1 MNLPNRNTR
10 WRWFA
15 IGVAC
20 FALSFPMM
28 AQETTPEPTPPPV
41 DETITLPTDAPVP
54 VEEVSV
60 ESTPTEAPPA
70 LIAEDTTVI
79 EATDAPTEEVTP
91 TPTEVVATS
100 EVVAIETPLAPDTLT
115 ETFEAFNALAWVLEG
130 WDVVQDGE
138 EAFLATTQPNAT
150 AVLTA
155 FSHAE
160 ATLTARLRV
169 DEGNVVLL
177 TFNGY
182 TLMFDAYGN
191 SRLYEGDVLLTA
203 SAVSD
208 EVPEAADWF
217 SIALDVSATAL
228 TLRVND
234 QASLAYAFSVA
245 PRSGYLTLRAG
256 ETLDGMLAFD
266 DLSLTKNDESQAP
279 VVVIVETVETSVE
292 VIAVEPLDAEA
303 TPEATEE
310 TLDAEATPEVTEET
324 LDAETTPEATE
335 ETLASP
341 IYDAGESKLTGELAE
356 IAQAHRD
363 GNYGVISTLLLYY
376 GFSTDASGRVLV
388 DIGANGYAAADAL
401 VALVPTLGGEVVSV
415 NADLLTVYLPIE
427 ALDIVGSN
435 ENVFSL
441 RKATG
446 ATSTSPNASVNEAPA
461 GTAFSDGYN
470 VIGAHDWH
478 LAGVTGAGV
487 LIGVIDTGFG
497 SVAPAISGELDCL
510 NNNTLNG
517 TGTFATGDTAHG
529 LNVVQILCDVAPS
542 AKVNMYK
549 ANNAAT
555 LTTAINNARLDKV
568 KVLVI
573 SLDLGADSA
582 PGDGTNGGVAGSN
595 PYDALQT
602 AYEAGM
608 VIFAAAGNSGNP
620 AHVGVADKAARYYTF
635 NSGTSTTATTLSA
648 TVSRGDILRFSWND
662 WGANTSNFSVSF
674 TGATGGGAVS
684 RVSGTLPSNTLT
696 VGSDCGDSCTIT
708 ISVTPTVGSNRIFQ
722 LQIVPVLV
730 TGETSPQTA
739 DIKINSVALASGA
752 SVVTGAGS
760 IARPADSQHVIA
772 VGAVCASDESN
783 FVALPDTSVGPIY
796 ASGGGANSLSAPFT
810 RAQVKP
816 DIVSPSNVRVSATAS
831 ILLSACDGT
840 ISGADTTAGGGAFGG
855 TSAAVAHAAGMAALM
870 KSNTSNTSMRGF
882 DNANGTGPANV
893 RNYMQSRVV
902 DLPLSNPDGFDMTFG
917 AGFSMLGFPQFD
929 LANSTIVSATPDN
942 VACSG
947 GFAYVSQVSLDGA
960 NNGSLSDP
968 YSHIGYALNQAPAN
982 SCVVVMPGEYMTP
995 IIVGSHV
1002 ANNVTLISYDAADSA
1017 DVKNSLFRTI
1027 GVYKDS
1033 DFLESTGYSAPAYE
1047 RTFRNYGAFYI
1058 NNGGN
1063 DFTLS
1068 GFNFVPARFLDLAG
1082 FGGSRTDV
1090 IAVLARDTDKV
1101 TISKNTFGQA
1111 TVDGASYNGWV
1122 NMASHAVTVFGGI
1135 VEIADNE
1142 FVGAEGVDGTD
1153 YGALAIVD
1161 ADAVVR
1167 QNRFLNNT
1175 NRVSLIV
1182 DNHQWKS
1189 IVYAE
1194 SSNVDLVGNAFVKN
1208 LSQTLLMFRSP
1219 TYASTHSV
1227 RIVSNV
1233 FLENDADAVLGTGPC
1248 GSPNPPCPSSGGL
1261 IKIFKLTNLYFVNN
1275 TVISN
1280 DRSKAG
1286 VNNVIFVRGG
1296 EPTTDIPDANRRIE
1310 FHNNIIW
1317 KNGFEGLITYDDLTT
1332 VSNYCLSVSSGA
1344 PVKNNRWDDGS
1355 PSGKPCGANSV
1366 GTGSPPSEGGITD
1379 PSNSFAPIAFAEF
1392 AGSEAGFPFPSTD
1405 WRFYALRQKQL
1416 FNAGDGTAGSILPA
1430 EYSAFIDKGRNFQ
1443 QLGLPFGTLNLSSP
1457 FDFDVAGNQRVL
1469 NIQVPDPTDANSDN
1483 FADDPNNIIA
1493 YEGEGLN
1500 AIDQGAFEYTPLRID
1515 VDGNEANGLQVL
1527 YSGSMAEDAGVFIVD
1542 TNGFVFGGF
1551 GQLTYQ
1557 ITSTPVFYGTH
1568 CAPEFAGTNGVVF
1581 GAGLNAG
1588 KIFYCPPRDFFNS
1601 NDGVSLVY
1609 GDLEVTFGYSVR
1621 DETFSTANGSVAI
1634 FITPVADAALTSV
1647 IGDNVPAGDVYEL
1660 TMNGGTTT
1668 SVALRP
1674 FVDFTNGFFF
1684 SEADNPEFSAFPR
1697 QIDYTLSGSVKGFT
1711 YAVTGV
1717 TDCNFS
1723 ASTLVTTGAIVD
1735 NNLTITASD
1744 ARGKACIAYNVTD
1757 AFGNTTTGNIIQV
1770 NVTSFIPSDPG
1781 IYDDTS
1787 FFFRYVSATP
1797 AASLPQTWLGVYS
1810 ATNINNT
1817 LHNTSAFDDRAEFTY
1832 RGTGFVLYM
1841 QAQGAGND
1849 YMLTINGAEPTAN
1862 WTLVSG
1868 TAFVNAMY
1876 SATFPATSGGDE
1888 MECFTRARPG
1898 STFTPKSL
1906 TNSGFAPYAITC
1918 YSTLN
1923 NPTEKLYTVAVT
1935 NKRAYGVLSVD
1946 AFSIIN
1952 DTISTARR
1960 VLPPGTHEVDNSE
1973 LRGTFSAPWQ
1983 LYYFALLSNGMG
1995 YRAQTNGAS
2004 FEFFFEGGRGFA
2016 LETYIHRLGGDYT
2029 VCIEEDMMGGDSICH
2044 KHSNAPLGIST
2055 IPAYKVF
2062 RPFMG
2067 FDPVKRY
2074 KVTVTVTS
2082 IPTLSTLIGDVIID
2096 SIVVFPPSLK
2106 PQETLPFGLTEDDK
2120 FPFFAYGNP
2129 VEDTWQTS
2137 FMQTTASNGTL
2148 TSIAP
2153 VRPAM
2158 GGIIAFEIP
2167 DDANGFAFDYSHIF
2181 LSSRRVMICV
2191 DRARMATDF
2200 GNCITVNQRPI
2211 AALNEPTYYVT
2222 DSTTGNTTS
2231 HFSTVQFMPGS
2242 MIIRES
2248 MFSTAWGSGHNHTV
2262 EVFSLLNEG
2271 WNFDRVIVFNDE
2283 KPLGAGF
2290 HDDTLP
2296 VFKLYKADDTPGTVD
2311 LHNFTNN
2318 SYANTTAT
2326 FLRRFNMPFDK
2337 GRTTLWTKQVG
2348 ASIVFGFTGAGF
2360 SPSMKLDR
2368 ESDEVEICWQVWDSV
2383 NDPLPGSSNAEWAGA
2398 TCSLIDNESIIP
2410 MNAERPTLG
2419 MPHGTYAVRIKM
2431 RPDNNV
2437 PGPHTLAPAFFPL
2450 NMYFDGVTI
2459 YARDYSTLTPVPSDT
2474 TFEFNYLRDINGNT
2488 VAYTGPAMTY
2498 AVQTWNRNISGAD
2511 INTLFNFAGASA
2523 TVRTL
2528 DAQAMIYTYQDGFFA
2543 PVRICAIST
2552 VNNQQV
2558 CSDVLPGTIPA
2569 LKRATIDFTALPAGE
2584 KIVTISN
2591 LNNRP
2596 FSLDAIRFLSSY
2608 VSVAPDADELG
2619 DGYHETS
2626 FGTGATHLQS
2636 NKFTS
2641 TGATVIFSGLYSG
2654 LSTLNLNADA
2664 TFKIHEATGFT
2675 MVTQIDNQGG
2685 AFSIRVVD
2693 TATNGAD
2700 FDQTYNFNTFA
2711 TIPSYQGGFT
2721 VGGLTPRDYTVT
2733 IQKGASRLFF
2743 DAVRVYG
2750 KMTEGYHETS
2760 ERVGISVQHASGKF
2774 ASAGANIIVSGLYT
2788 GLSTLNLSA
2797 DMTFSIHDATGLTM
2811 VTQIDNQG
2819 GAFSIRVRDLA
2830 TMGTTF
2836 DKTYNF
2842 SNFATLPIYQG
2853 GFTVGGLPL
2862 NDYHVEIIKGVS
2874 RLYVDAVHV
2883 YGALGTI
2890 GKYYDDQ
2897 AIDDNG
2903 RDLFQYGPQGA
2914 WTRTS
2919 PLITN
2924 IGGTQSSAL
2933 RHGST
2938 ITFQVGSVSSPAS
2951 GFRIF
2956 YPVSTLANVVQVCWT
2971 QLDANVGNRRCTT
2984 VDLFDR
2990 QLRKDIFFSGGT
3002 GDTVS
3007 ASGVFGVTITNQAS
3021 FRQLI
3026 IDAIMPISGTP
3037 EPLKE
3042 GRYDGSDPR
3051 ITYAGTWLME
3061 SNVTYGP
3068 NGRGMVSQTSGATA
3082 TFEFEG
3088 TGFEFG
3094 TVLDTLFGGEVEVCY
3109 AQGSSATSFPNCF
3122 VYQNEMLGRQTDVAR
3137 TIVGLPYNVYTVRIR
3152 DVEDGKRAVVI
3163 NNPNAPRIPGF
3174 LVGKIVVRYVR
3185 VYNEPT
3191 ATGVRSGF
3199 YDQTATDSNGTPYL
3213 QYYPKES
3220 WGTFNDFFAYN
3231 RTVNTVVRN
3240 GAPWVLTGG
3249 QTVVLSVDKVAG
3261 ENLTIALYTRPN
3273 AAFNAQMLICAGN
3286 ERNGAVTWNG
3296 TQYRL
3301 NTIGTPASCTL
3312 KTGYNLTTTL
3322 TVDHTELAALGGTNS
3337 GNIRVSF
3344 TPLLQTRFDV
3354 DAFQVYRGN
3363 TLSKGVH
3370 DIFLPDNLLNFNT
3383 SGGTGEINRAP
3394 FGCLPAGGWCVLRNP
3409 IASGGEVAVTT
3420 QQNATLSFNFEGTGF
3435 SVMAIPEA
3443 IGRPFRICYK
3453 RTSNTQAFPAYDVNA
3468 TNILADRSNI
3478 NMSQGQTGANAM
3490 WCDYHTTNTITVG
3503 ATGWNSRNFT
3513 RINPFSGTQYGFAY
3527 YGLPFG
3533 NYTVEVRVGPA
3544 PTVASRFQLDA
3555 VAVFGRTDNLPVLG
3569 AGMYDDTTSAISY
3582 EPESVWTTNTLS
3594 PTLRPPSGFF
3604 GGSERAS
3611 NRAGAIAQMRVE
3623 GNSIILYQ
3631 STGGISTRDAHLCL
3645 LVTNATIHCDTQATR
3660 GVSAGSNAAWE
3671 RALQIAQ
3678 FSQSISFG
3686 RFSPIM
3692 FYGLG
3697 EGTHT
3702 LIIENRDH
3710 NRNMTIDAIQV
3721 QR

>member
-1 MNLPNRNTR
+1 MR

-28 AQETTPEPTPPPV
+28 AQETTPEPTPPAV
-41 DETITLPTDAPVP
+41 EEAITLPTDAPAP
-54 VEEVSV
+54 VEETIA
-60 ESTPTEAPPA
+60 EPTPTEELPA
-70 LIAEDTTVI
+70 IIVEETAVVEP
-79 EATDAPTEEVTP
+79 TDASIEEITEEVTP
-91 TPTEVVATS
+91 APDVATVEVVTVETS
-100 EVVAIETPLAPDTLT
+100 LALDTLT
-115 ETFEAFNALAWVLEG
+115 ETFEAFDATAWVLTG
-130 WDVVQDGE
+130 WDVVLDGE

-169 DEGNVVLL
+169 EEGNVALL

-191 SRLYEGDVLLTA
+191 SRLYEGDVLLVA
-203 SAVSD
+203 SVVSD
-208 EVPEAADWF
+208 ETPETADWF
-217 SIALDVSATAL
+217 SIALEMRATTL

-234 QASLAYAFSVA
+234 EASLAYAFPVPPVA
-245 PRSGYLTLRAG
+245 GNLTLSAG
-256 ETLDGMLAFD
+256 ETLDGTLAID
-266 DLSLTKNDESQAP
+266 DLTLTKHEATEEAP
-279 VVVIVETVETSVE
+279 IVVVVETVETAIEVVE
-292 VIAVEPLDAEA
+292 VETDAEA
-303 TPEATEE
+303 TAEAVEE
-310 TLDAEATPEVTEET
+310 TLDAEAT
-324 LDAETTPEATE
+324 AEATE
-335 ETLASP
+335 EALASAV
-341 IYDAGESKLTGELAE
+341 YDAGESKLSGELAE
-356 IAQAHRD
+356 IAQAQRD
-363 GNYGVISTLLLYY
+363 GNYGVIGTLLLYY
-376 GFSTDASGRVLV
+376 GFTTDESGRVLI
-388 DIGANGYAAADAL
+388 DIGANGYASADAL
-401 VALVPTLGGEVVSV
+401 VALVPTLGGEVISV
-415 NADLLTVYLPIE
+415 NADLLTVYLPVE
-427 ALDIVGSN
+427 ALDAIGTN

-441 RKATG
+441 RKATS

-478 LAGVTGAGV
+478 LAGVTGTGV
-487 LIGVIDTGFG
+487 LVGVIDTGFG
-497 SVAPAISGELDCL
+497 AVAPTVGGELSCL

-517 TGTFATGDTAHG
+517 TGTFATGDTTHG

-549 ANNAAT
+549 ANNATT
-555 LTTAINNARLDKV
+555 LTTAINNARTAGV

-582 PGDGTNGGVAGSN
+582 PGDGTNGGIAGSN
-595 PYDALQT
+595 PYTALET

-620 AHVGVADKAARYYTF
+620 AHIGVAGKAPRYYAF
-635 NSGTSTTATTLSA
+635 NSGSSTTATTLSA

-674 TGATGGGAVS
+674 TGASGGGAVS
-684 RVSGTLPSNTLT
+684 RVSSTLPSNTLT

-739 DIKINSVALASGA
+739 NVKINSVTLASGA

-816 DIVSPSNVRVSATAS
+816 DIVGPSNVRVSATAS

-840 ISGADTTAGGGAFGG
+840 IDGADTTAGGGAFGG

-870 KSNTSNTSMRGF
+870 KSNNAHASMAGF
-882 DNANGTGPANV
+882 NNANGTGPANV

-902 DLPLSNPDGFDMTFG
+902 DLPLDNPDGFDMTFG

-929 LANSTIVSATPDN
+929 LANSTTINLPPN
-942 VACSG
+942 NLACAG
-947 GFAYVSQVSLDGA
+947 GFSYVSQVSLDGA
-960 NNGSLSDP
+960 NNGTLSNP
-968 YSHIGYALNQAPAN
+968 YTHIGYALNQAPAN

-995 IIVGSHV
+995 ILIGSHV

-1027 GVYKDS
+1027 GVYKDD
-1033 DFLESTGYSAPAYE
+1033 DFLESTGYSDSLYE
-1047 RTFRNYGAFYI
+1047 RTFNNYGAFYI
-1058 NNGGN
+1058 NNGSS

-1082 FGGSRTDV
+1082 FGGARTDV
-1090 IAVLARDTDKV
+1090 IAVFARDTDKV

-1122 NMASHAVTVFGGI
+1122 NMRSHAVTVFGG
-1135 VEIADNE
+1135 VAELADNE
-1142 FVGAEGVDGTD
+1142 FVGAEGVDSTD

-1161 ADAVVR
+1161 ATAVVR

-1175 NRVSLIV
+1175 NRVSPIV
-1182 DNHQWKS
+1182 DSYLWKS

-1194 SSNVDLVGNAFVKN
+1194 SSNVDLVGNAFVNN

-1219 TYASTHSV
+1219 TYASTHNV

-1233 FLENDADAVLGTGPC
+1233 FLDNDAGAVLASGPC
-1248 GSPNPPCPSSGGL
+1248 GSSPNPPCPTSGGL
-1261 IKIFKLTNLYFVNN
+1261 IKIFKVTNLYFINN
-1275 TVISN
+1275 TVVSN
-1280 DRSKAG
+1280 DRSAAG
-1286 VNNVIFVRGG
+1286 SRNFLIVRGG
-1296 EPTTDIPDANRRIE
+1296 EIATSIPDANRRIE
-1310 FHNNIIW
+1310 FHNNIVW
-1317 KNGFEGLITYDDLTT
+1317 NNGFTGLITYDDITPE
-1332 VSNYCLSVSSGA
+1332 SNYCLSVTTGA
-1344 PVKNNRWDDGS
+1344 PVKNNRWDDGLA
-1355 PSGKPCGANSV
+1355 SGKPCSANVV
-1366 GTGSPPSEGGITD
+1366 GTGTPPSEGGITD

-1392 AGSEAGFPFPSTD
+1392 AGSETGFPFPSTD

-1416 FNAGDGTAGSILPA
+1416 FDAGDGTSGSIKPA
-1430 EYSAFIDKGRNFQ
+1430 EYSVFVDKGRSFQ
-1443 QLGLPFGTLNLSSP
+1443 LLGLPFGSLNLNSP

-1493 YEGEGLN
+1493 YEGEGVN

-1527 YSGSMAEDAGVFIVD
+1527 YSGSMAEDAGVFVVD
-1542 TNGFVFGGF
+1542 TNGFVLGGF

-1557 ITSTPVFYGTH
+1557 LSSAPVFYGTH

-1601 NDGVSLVY
+1601 LDGVTAVY
-1609 GDLEVTFGYSVR
+1609 SELEINFSYTVR
-1621 DETFSTANGSVAI
+1621 DETFSTANGAVAV
-1634 FITPVADAALTSV
+1634 FITPVADAALTNV

-1668 SVALRP
+1668 TVALRP

-1684 SEADNPEFSAFPR
+1684 SEENNPEFTSSPR
-1697 QIDYTLSGSVKGFT
+1697 QIDYILSGSVKGFS

-1723 ASTLVTTGAIVD
+1723 SSTLVTTGSLTGNI
-1735 NNLTITASD
+1735 LTISSAD
-1744 ARGKACIAYNVTD
+1744 ARGKACIEYNVTD
-1757 AFGNTTTGNIIQV
+1757 GFGNTTTGNIIRV
-1770 NVTSFIPSDPG
+1770 NVTSFIPAEPG

-1797 AASLPQTWLGVYS
+1797 AAFLPQTWLGVYS
-1810 ATNINNT
+1810 ANNINNT

-1849 YMLTINGAEPTAN
+1849 YMLTINGAEPTTN
-1862 WTLVSG
+1862 WTLVNG

-1876 SATFPATSGGDE
+1876 SATFPATGGGDT

-1935 NKRAYGVLSVD
+1935 NKRAYGVLSID

-1952 DTISTARR
+1952 DTISGARR
-1960 VLPPGTHEVDNSE
+1960 VLPPGTHEVDNNE
-1973 LRGTFSAPWQ
+1973 LRATFSAPWQ

-1995 YRAQTNGAS
+1995 YRTQTNGAS

-2016 LETYIHRLGGDYT
+2016 LETYIHRLGGNYT
-2029 VCIEEDMMGGDSICH
+2029 VCIEEDMLGGNSICH
-2044 KHSNAPLGIST
+2044 KQTNAPLGAST

-2062 RPFMG
+2062 VPFMG

-2106 PQETLPFGLTEDDK
+2106 AEQTLPFGLTEDDK

-2137 FMQTTASNGTL
+2137 FMQTTASNNTL
-2148 TSIAP
+2148 TTIAP

-2158 GGIIAFEIP
+2158 GGIISFDIP
-2167 DDANGFAFDYSHIF
+2167 DNANGFAFDYSHIF

-2211 AALNEPTYYVT
+2211 AALNEPTYYVV
-2222 DSTTGNTTS
+2222 DSTNGNTTAQ
-2231 HFSTVQFMPGS
+2231 FGTVQFMPGS

-2248 MFSTAWGSGHNHTV
+2248 MFSSAWGSGHDHTV

-2271 WNFDRVIVFNDE
+2271 WNFDRIIVFNDE
-2283 KPLGAGF
+2283 QPLGAGF

-2296 VFKLYKADDTPGTVD
+2296 VFKLYQADNTPGTVA

-2318 SYANTTAT
+2318 SYVNTTAT

-2348 ASIVFGFTGAGF
+2348 ASIVFGFTGSGF

-2383 NDPLPGSSNAEWAGA
+2383 NDPLPGSANAQWASA
-2398 TCSLIDNESIIP
+2398 TCTLIDNESIIP

-2419 MPHGTYAVRIKM
+2419 MPYGTYAVRIKM

-2437 PGPHTLAPAFFPL
+2437 PGPHTLSPVFFPL

-2459 YARDYSTLTPVPSDT
+2459 YDRNYSTLTPIASDT
-2474 TFEFNYLRDINGNT
+2474 TFEFNYLRDINGST

-2498 AVQTWNRNISGAD
+2498 AVQTWNRNISGSD

-2528 DAQAMIYTYQDGFFA
+2528 DAQALVYTYQDGFFA
-2543 PVRICAIST
+2543 PVRICAVST

-2558 CSDVLPGTIPA
+2558 CSDVTPGTVPA
-2569 LKRATIDFTALPAGE
+2569 LKRAVIDFTALPAGE

-2608 VSVAPDADELG
+2608 VSTAPDADELG

-2636 NKFTS
+2636 PKITS

-2654 LSTLNLNADA
+2654 VSTLNLNANA

-2693 TATNGAD
+2693 TATNGGD

-2733 IQKGASRLFF
+2733 IQKGVSRLYF

-2760 ERVGISVQHASGKF
+2760 ERVGLSVHQPSGKY
-2774 ASAGANIIVSGLYT
+2774 STTGANIILSGLYT

-2797 DMTFSIHDATGLTM
+2797 NMTFSIHQATGLTM

-2836 DKTYNF
+2836 DKTYNLN
-2842 SNFATLPIYQG
+2842 NFATLPIYQG

-2862 NDYHVEIIKGVS
+2862 NDYHVEIIKGAG

-2919 PLITN
+2919 PLIMN

-2938 ITFQVGSVSSPAS
+2938 ITFQAGSAGAPAS

-2971 QLDANVGNRRCTT
+2971 QLDANIGNRRCTT

-2990 QLRKDIFFSGGT
+2990 QLRKDIFFTSGT

-3007 ASGVFGVTITNQAS
+3007 ASGIFGVTITNQAS

-3026 IDAIMPISGTP
+3026 VDAIMPLSGAP

-3042 GRYDGSDPR
+3042 GRYDGADPR

-3061 SNVTYGP
+3061 SNATYGP

-3082 TFEFEG
+3082 TFEVEG

-3094 TVLDTLFGGEVEVCY
+3094 TVLDTLFGGEVELCY
-3109 AQGSSATSFPNCF
+3109 AQGAGATSFPNCF
-3122 VYQNEMLGRQTDVAR
+3122 VYQNEMLGRQADVAR
-3137 TIVGLPYNVYTVRIR
+3137 TIVGLPYDVYTVRIR
-3152 DVEDGKRAVVI
+3152 DVEDGKRAVI
-3163 NNPNAPRIPGF
+3163 LNNPNAPRIPGF
-3174 LVGKIVVRYVR
+3174 LVGRIVVRYVR

-3199 YDQTATDSNGTPYL
+3199 YDQTATDSNGVPYL
-3213 QYYPKES
+3213 QYYPKEA

-3240 GAPWVLTGG
+3240 NAPWVLTGG

-3261 ENLTIALYTRPN
+3261 ENLTVALYTRPN

-3301 NTIGTPASCTL
+3301 STFGTPASCTL

-3354 DAFQVYRGN
+3354 DAFQVYRDS

-3383 SGGTGEINRAP
+3383 SGGTGAINRAT
-3394 FGCLPAGGWCVLRNP
+3394 FGCLPANGWCVLKNAL
-3409 IASGGEVAVTT
+3409 ASGGEVAVTT

-3453 RTSNTQAFPAYDVNA
+3453 RTSNTQTFPAYDVNA

-3490 WCDYHTTNTITVG
+3490 WCDYYTTNTITVG
-3503 ATGWNSRNFT
+3503 TTGWNSRNFT

-3555 VAVFGRTDNLPVLG
+3555 IAVFGRTDNLPVLG
-3569 AGMYDDTTSAISY
+3569 VGFYDDTTKAISY
-3582 EPESVWTTNTLS
+3582 EPESVWTTNTLP
-3594 PTLRPPSGFF
+3594 PTLRPPSAPF
-3604 GGSERAS
+3604 GSSERTT
-3611 NRAGAIAQMRVE
+3611 NRAGAVAQMRVD
-3623 GNSIILYQ
+3623 GNSVILYQ

-3645 LVTNATIHCDTQATR
+3645 LVTNATIHCDPQATR

-3678 FSQSISFG
+3678 FSQALTFG

-3710 NRNMTIDAIQV
+3710 NRTMSIDAIQV